1 MPLKICYENIV
12 KIVCNYHF
20 LKKKSGMEL
29 WQWHCRIQFHFS
41 QFKKFFFTPYFSNGI
56 ATNQLQKKKNS
67 SYFSNAITIIPFH
80 LLLFLRNDMCTQ
92 FLQYF
97 YNKFSVAGCY
107 C

>member
-56 ATNQLQKKKNS
+56 ATNQLQKKKN
-67 SYFSNAITIIPFH
+67 F
-80 LLLFLRNDMCTQ
+80 LLFQ
-92 FLQYF
+92 Q
-97 YNKFSVAGCY
+97 CY
-107 C
+107 YHNSIPPSFFFKK